1 MHYSYGSHDTVFPA
15 TGMNGITPQVYWKR
29 TMATDW
35 KPGDPIGY
43 IRPEIPDFEMP
54 DYQGERYEAMVP
66 GHLGPSRTSRASSFT
81 L

>member
-1 MHYSYGSHDTVFPA
+1 
-15 TGMNGITPQVYWKR
+15 
-29 TMATDW
+29 MATDW

-43 IRPEIPDFEMP
+43 VRPEIPDFEMP

-66 GHLGPSRTSRASSFT
+66 DTLDLAERARPRRSRSDREHQPPSR

>member
-1 MHYSYGSHDTVFPA
+1 
-15 TGMNGITPQVYWKR
+15 
-29 TMATDW
+29 MATDW

-43 IRPEIPDFEMP
+43 VRPEIPDFEMP

-66 GHLGPSRTSRASSFT
+66 GHLGPSRTSRPRRSRSDREHQPPSR